1 MMIVKERSA
10 INNWWI
16 YHSATGN
23 TNYSVLN
30 TTAIPVT
37 SSTAWNN
44 TTPTASVF
52 SIGTGT
58 PVNTSGAT
66 YVAYLFATCAG
77 VSKVGTYT
85 GNATGQSI
93 ACGFGSGGAR
103 FILIKRT
110 DSTGDWYCFDS
121 ANGLTSSS
129 SPYLTWDTTNAQTTG
144 NNGVYAS
151 SGGFTL
157 GATASLTTN
166 IATATYIFLAIS

>member
-1 MMIVKERSA
+1 M
-10 INNWWI
+10 
-16 YHSATGN
+16 YLDATN
-23 TNYSVLN
+23 
-30 TTAIPVT
+30 
-37 SSTAWNN
+37 SSTLQSYGSNLLTAQPTSTNFILGNN
-44 TTPTASVF
+44 NSANAS
-52 SIGTGT
+52 GGY
-58 PVNTSGAT
+58 

-77 VSKVGTYT
+77 VSKVGSFT

-110 DSTGDWYCFDS
+110 DAAGNWYCFDS

-129 SPYLTWDTTNAQTTG
+129 SPYLTLNTTNAQVTG

-157 GATASLTTN
+157 GATALTTTN
-166 IATATYIFLAIS
+166 IATATYIFLAIA